1 MWDGTNNSIICLGN
15 IEDLKFSVCCP
26 VFILFIIVT
35 LSLKSRLR
43 DTIEEL
49 RRSLQ
54 PKESALEALQ
64 QSLLEKDQVC
74 ISLKRMKFGF
84 QNFAFPGYRTPFIF
98 MCVYACGRI
107 YHIYVF
113 VYGCLYVYF
122 GYYSCFVPDN
132 GCSEGIFSV

>member
-1 MWDGTNNSIICLGN
+1 MRRVCGCDGVFDGTNNSTICLGN
-15 IEDLKFSVCCP
+15 IEDLKFYVYSP
-26 VFILFIIVT
+26 VFIIVT

-74 ISLKRMKFGF
+74 ISLKMMKFGL
-84 QNFAFPGYRTPFIF
+84 QNFDFAGYRTPPHFH
-98 MCVYACGRI
+98 V
-107 YHIYVF
+107 
-113 VYGCLYVYF
+113 
-122 GYYSCFVPDN
+122 
-132 GCSEGIFSV
+132 